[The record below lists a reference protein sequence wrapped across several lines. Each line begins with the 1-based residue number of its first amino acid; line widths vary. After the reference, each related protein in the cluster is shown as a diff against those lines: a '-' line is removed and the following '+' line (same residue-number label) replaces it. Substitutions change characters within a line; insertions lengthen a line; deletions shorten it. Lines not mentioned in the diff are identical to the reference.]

1 MKGILLV
8 VVLAVLV
15 EALIEYAKTI
25 GKMITDKDL
34 KTAITQFIAILISVL
49 LCFATGA
56 DLFAA
61 VEISFAYPWI
71 GVALTGVLG
80 SRGANYVSDFVKKLQ
95 TVKSGKK
102 VE

>member
-1 MKGILLV
+1 MKGLILV

-25 GKMITDKDL
+25 GKMFTDGDI
-34 KTAITQFIAILISVL
+34 KTAITQFIAIVVAVL

-61 VEISFAYPWI
+61 VDIAFTWPWI
-71 GVALTGVLG
+71 GVVLTGILG

-95 TVKSGKK
+95 NVKG
-102 VE
+102 E

>member
-25 GKMITDKDL
+25 IKMFSDKDI
-34 KTAITQFIAILISVL
+34 KTAVTQFIAIVVAVLICL
-49 LCFATGA
+49 AAGA

-61 VEISFAYPWI
+61 LEIVFVFPWL
-71 GVALTGVLG
+71 GVILTGILI

-95 TVKSGKK
+95 TVKGGA
-102 VE
+102 